1 MDKASL
7 LTEVVRQV
15 RELKKFAD
23 DLAALSPDTWNGLVP
38 GEADEVRMIAG
49 EETGLVRVSVC
60 CEDRPSLMTEVS
72 QAIRSVQARVVKAE
86 MATVG
91 GRTKSVVVFKGEV
104 DGEDRSMLHASLR
117 SILQKPDP
125 TRNHGFMEKKKLPF
139 SRPLTTNH

>member
-15 RELKKFAD
+15 RELKKYAD
-23 DLAALSPDTWNGLVP
+23 DVSALSPDTWNGLVP
-38 GEADEVRMIAG
+38 GEADEVRMTAA

-60 CEDRPSLMTEVS
+60 CEDRPGLMTEVN

-91 GRTKSVVVFKGEV
+91 GRTKSVVVFQGQV
-104 DGEDRSMLHASLR
+104 NGEDRSMLHASLR
-117 SILQKPDP
+117 SILQKPDS
-125 TRNHGFMEKKKLPF
+125 TRNHGFVEKKRLPF
-139 SRPLTTNH
+139 SRPLTISQ